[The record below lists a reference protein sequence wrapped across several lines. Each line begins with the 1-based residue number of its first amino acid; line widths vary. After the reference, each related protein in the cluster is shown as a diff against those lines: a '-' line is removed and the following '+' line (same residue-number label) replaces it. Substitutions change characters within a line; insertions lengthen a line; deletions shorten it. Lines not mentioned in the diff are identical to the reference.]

1 MYPANINPEPLKP
14 SDITNKKDLE
24 IDWHRF

>member
-1 MYPANINPEPLKP
+1 MYLADVNPEPLKP
-14 SDITNKKDLE
+14 NDITNKKDLE